1 MKMVFVSKIIAVA
14 GVFMI
19 SGCVTPPGTKINPTR
34 MHVAD
39 TSAYWFSKKPSDY
52 SIDKNDVEGAEKLP
66 AARYF
71 SNMKAAKDN
80 DTLENRKAYVL
91 SGIVLTKAY
100 CLRWFQRL
108 SDQSMV
114 KNYADGNM
122 NVIRQLGTALLGI
135 GNASSPIVA
144 TYGASNT
151 AWEGLSKNFEDSFLV
166 APSSNKVKLQIMN
179 MLDVEARKI
188 MKETPMSFDEAYIVM
203 ERFAELC
210 THSSAREVV
219 NAAIDQGQAK
229 FQDGKVRIEPDNYRV
244 NDAVKN
250 EIDSLKSEKEILIG
264 EREFANASLT
274 QANIRVRTLEQKL
287 NELKN
292 KSENLNNPSISGD
305 LNKKAPEEG
314 QGNSVVDRK
323 M

>member
-1 MKMVFVSKIIAVA
+1 MKIVFVSKLVAVA

-39 TSAYWFSKKPSDY
+39 TSVYRFGKKPSD
-52 SIDKNDVEGAEKLP
+52 SSVSQVDVEAAEKLP

-71 SNMKAAKDN
+71 ANLKAARED
-80 DTLENRKAYVL
+80 DTLEKRRAYVV
-91 SGIVLTKAY
+91 SGITVTKAY

-108 SDQSMV
+108 GDQSMV
-114 KNYADGNM
+114 KNYTDGNM

-179 MLDVEARKI
+179 MLDVEANKI
-188 MKETPMSFDEAYIVM
+188 IEKIPLSFDEAYILI
-203 ERFAELC
+203 ERYAELC
-210 THSSAREVV
+210 THSAAREIV
-219 NAAIDQGQAK
+219 NAAMDQGQAK
-229 FQDGKVRIEPDNYRV
+229 FQDGKVSVVPDDSVTKKAIE
-244 NDAVKN
+244 DAKLSAEN
-250 EIDSLKSEKEILIG
+250 ETKKVLL
-264 EREFANASLT
+264 ERNLANASLAVSNS
-274 QANIRVRTLEQKL
+274 QVR
-287 NELKN
+287 ELQEKIKELTSPIDPVKN
-292 KSENLNNPSISGD
+292 LPKPDQSQEKTPAPS
-305 LNKKAPEEG
+305 
-314 QGNSVVDRK
+314 
-323 M
+323 